1 MFLTARLSGIA
12 CSGNYTSKEIFV
24 MTKRTININK
34 KIKELEL
41 AVAKLKSNRNYLIK
55 ELETVKAKTRRQQTI
70 A

>member
-1 MFLTARLSGIA
+1 
-12 CSGNYTSKEIFV
+12 
-24 MTKRTININK
+24 MTKRTIDINK